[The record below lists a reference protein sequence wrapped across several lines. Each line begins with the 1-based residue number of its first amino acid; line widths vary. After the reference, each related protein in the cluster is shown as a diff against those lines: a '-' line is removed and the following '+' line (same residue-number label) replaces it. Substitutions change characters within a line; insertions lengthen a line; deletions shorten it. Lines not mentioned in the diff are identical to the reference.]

1 MIMIKNELG
10 INSKK
15 KQLTIM
21 KMLQET
27 EKVIIDVMRRP
38 TTKKRAKEMEEKKRV
53 TLENN

>member
-1 MIMIKNELG
+1 MIKNELG